1 MGDLTKD
8 ILLFE
13 SGDGGEMA
21 IVSNDL
27 CLTETILQQAY
38 LAMFGGNVEAN
49 TTGVEIESQERNDYW
64 ANSLLWADQPSK
76 QFNSNTE
83 RILDET
89 PLNSSGRLIIK
100 QAVESD
106 LDYLKLI
113 VNFTVEVSILATNKV
128 QILINFSRK
137 DNLQDKELVLV
148 YDNAKNEVITNK
160 II

>member
-1 MGDLTKD
+1 MNTKD

-21 IVSNDL
+21 IQGNDL
-27 CLTETILQQAY
+27 VLIETILQQAY
-38 LAMFGGNVEAN
+38 IALFGGNVEAN
-49 TTGVEIESQERNDYW
+49 TVGDEIPTQERFDYW
-64 ANSLLWADQPSK
+64 ANSLLWPDSPNK

-83 RILDET
+83 RVLQNT
-89 PLNSSGRLIIK
+89 VLNSAGRIEITS
-100 QAVESD
+100 AVELD

-113 VNFTVEVSILATNKV
+113 ANFEVEVSILSHNKV
-128 QILINFSRK
+128 QISISLTKK
-137 DNLQDKELVLV
+137 DNLEDKVLILV